1 MQRWKAYMKS
11 SEAEWRR
18 AEAIPAAEER
28 VPAPAPEEP
37 DDIGA
42 PWFPDCEPFPRA
54 T

>member
-1 MQRWKAYMKS
+1 MES
-11 SEAEWRR
+11 TNAERRR
-18 AEAIPAAEER
+18 AEAMRSDER
-28 VPAPAPEEP
+28 QLPAPAPENP

>member
-1 MQRWKAYMKS
+1 MQRWKAYLKSIEVYRRRAPAAPAGKS
-11 SEAEWRR
+11 SLPDAE
-18 AEAIPAAEER
+18 PND
-28 VPAPAPEEP
+28 P